1 MSSLKIPRYTNLS
14 QNSICFDEFFNKMV
28 LDVNPC
34 YDNNYVYRL
43 DNHVYRLNF
52 LDNKNGGTSFNFDNF
67 IPNKPELEKKINAKY
82 MIYVLVNHNL
92 LCFCNLIIIVVMDA
106 YVITSF
112 VNPDHV
118 NILKLVIKI
127 SLALDFKLSAFREA
141 THF

>member
-28 LDVNPC
+28 LDVKPC

-106 YVITSF
+106 YVYHKFCKSR
-112 VNPDHV
+112 
-118 NILKLVIKI
+118 
-127 SLALDFKLSAFREA
+127 SY
-141 THF
+141 